1 MEELKTFTQR
11 EQEKAQM
18 GDTEFKY
25 IHDCPRRFIELEEDL
40 PSLDDELA
48 DMFEYYGYGRIKR
61 DY

>member
-1 MEELKTFTQR
+1 MEELKTFAQR

-25 IHDCPRRFIELEEDL
+25 VHDCPRGFVEPEEDYH
-40 PSLDDELA
+40 SIDDDLE

>member
-1 MEELKTFTQR
+1 MEELKTFAQR

-25 IHDCPRRFIELEEDL
+25 VHNCPKRFVEPEEDYL
-40 PSLDDELA
+40 SMDDDLE
-48 DMFEYYGYGRIKR
+48 DMLEYYGCGRIKR

>member
-1 MEELKTFTQR
+1 MEELKTFVQR

-25 IHDCPRRFIELEEDL
+25 VHDCPKRFVELEEDYH
-40 PSLDDELA
+40 SMDDDLE

>member
-1 MEELKTFTQR
+1 MEELKTFAQK

-25 IHDCPRRFIELEEDL
+25 VHDCPKRFIESPEEGDLE
-40 PSLDDELA
+40 